1 MRVKI
6 CGITNY
12 EDAKMA
18 CDYGADAL
26 GFVFYRPSPRFIEAA
41 EARKIIQKL
50 PPFVTKVALFVNMSA
65 GAING
70 AMEFLK
76 ADVAQI
82 HFEADEK
89 FYKDLKCKHIKVIRA
104 KEQNDINRYENEYK
118 IIDAY
123 VPEYGGSGK
132 KVALEWF
139 EGRDNSKT
147 ILAGGL
153 TPENVFEIG
162 SYGFYGVDVS
172 SGVESSPGKKDKK
185 KVRKFIELA
194 KYGFRCT

>member
-12 EDAKMA
+12 EDAKIS

-26 GFVFYRPSPRFIEAA
+26 GFVTYAKSPRFVKPENIKAIIE
-41 EARKIIQKL
+41 KL
-50 PPFVTKVALFVNMSA
+50 PPFVVKTVLFVNAEAEYVNEVMA
-65 GAING
+65 YT
-70 AMEFLK
+70 K
-76 ADVAQI
+76 ADLAQI

-89 FYKDLKCKHIKVIRA
+89 FYENLKCKHIKVIRA
-104 KEQNDINRYENEYK
+104 KEKKDIEKYEGEYK
-118 IIDAY
+118 IVDAY

-132 KVALEWF
+132 RVALEWF
-139 EGRDNSKT
+139 DGRDNSDV

-153 TPENVFEIG
+153 NAENVFEAV

-172 SGVESSPGKKDKK
+172 SGVESVPGKKDKRK
-185 KVRKFIELA
+185 IRKFIDLA
-194 KYGFRCT
+194 KYGFGCG